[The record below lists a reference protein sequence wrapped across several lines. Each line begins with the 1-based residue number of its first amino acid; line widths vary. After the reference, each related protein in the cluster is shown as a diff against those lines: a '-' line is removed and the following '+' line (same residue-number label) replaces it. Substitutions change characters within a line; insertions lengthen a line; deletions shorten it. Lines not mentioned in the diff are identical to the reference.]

1 MLFTPGNNSFEY
13 ALLEPQFYPNY
24 SSISESQQKTAN
36 VEATIKLELYETV
49 EIGKYYESANAED
62 KNFFEGRMIP

>member
-1 MLFTPGNNSFEY
+1 MPYWNLNFT
-13 ALLEPQFYPNY
+13 LK
-24 SSISESQQKTAN
+24 SQQKTAN